1 MALLKSKF
9 TESFKKI
16 IAFTGGKK
24 IPQGL
29 SSNSTGE
36 TTVEI
41 KIRLL
46 SFCAISE
53 GHRKPGSLGI
63 LHF

>member
-36 TTVEI
+36 TNSGDKDKAFV
-41 KIRLL
+41 
-46 SFCAISE
+46 
-53 GHRKPGSLGI
+53 I
-63 LHF
+63 LCHFWGT